1 MERHFLRSEQPVK
14 AGKECEQVAIAV
26 PTNHS
31 KLPAPCS
38 KCVCVGGVGSELHRT
53 IVSISSIPILWA
65 GQVGAW
71 QLLYQKPEV
80 EKEEIL
86 EVTKPV
92 IELVEDPGSDIR
104 V

>member
-1 MERHFLRSEQPVK
+1 M
-14 AGKECEQVAIAV
+14 
-26 PTNHS
+26 
-31 KLPAPCS
+31 
-38 KCVCVGGVGSELHRT
+38 CVWGGGVGSELHRT

-65 GQVGAW
+65 DQVGAW